1 MTEYPHALLINT
13 SPSLQRFNERLCAV
27 LAQSVR
33 LGCWQYEQTADEP
46 LSLAAGVVLL
56 HDYLKHCDRPLDL
69 LAHGTSG
76 WLALLYARRHPE
88 RVRSLT
94 LLAVGA
100 HAASDWHAHYY
111 ARLQLLPCPRQVVL
125 RQMVKGLFGN
135 CCPHGER
142 ELIAL
147 LERDLRTAL
156 SPHTLYEHQRLPPA
170 PVAMPLLICGSRD
183 DIIAAPNDLNDW
195 QPWLKSGDV
204 QWCCPGGR
212 HFFHHVCPHLVA
224 RQIVSFWQAIGSL
237 AAPVTVLPPVSRS
250 LLTISD
256 VIE

>member
-1 MTEYPHALLINT
+1 
-13 SPSLQRFNERLCAV
+13 
-27 LAQSVR
+27 
-33 LGCWQYEQTADEP
+33 
-46 LSLAAGVVLL
+46 
-56 HDYLKHCDRPLDL
+56 
-69 LAHGTSG
+69 
-76 WLALLYARRHPE
+76 
-88 RVRSLT
+88 
-94 LLAVGA
+94 
-100 HAASDWHAHYY
+100 
-111 ARLQLLPCPRQVVL
+111 
-125 RQMVKGLFGN
+125 
-135 CCPHGER
+135 

-183 DIIAAPNDLNDW
+183 DITRSPQRSQRLAT
-195 QPWLKSGDV
+195 PWHRNPGIV